1 MNLLSVHIDF
11 NTTDPIFTWVDNTK
25 THKNHEAQMSLN
37 IDRVTKVVFGYTF
50 NTQEPELF
58 EAGLT
63 LTPPGVD
70 QGNHFYFG
78 RRLRLRVVLQLKK
91 VSVILQDSTQLL
103 TGSNEKVLRLFDLS
117 NTDSGKP

>member
-1 MNLLSVHIDF
+1 
-11 NTTDPIFTWVDNTK
+11 
-25 THKNHEAQMSLN
+25 MSLN
-37 IDRVTKVVFGYTF
+37 IVRVTKVVFGYTF

-58 EAGLT
+58 KAGLT